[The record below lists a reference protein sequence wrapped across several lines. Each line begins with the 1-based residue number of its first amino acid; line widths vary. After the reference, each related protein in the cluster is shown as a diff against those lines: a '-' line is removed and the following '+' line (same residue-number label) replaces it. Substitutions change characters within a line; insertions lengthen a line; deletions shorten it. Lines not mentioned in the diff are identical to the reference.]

1 MVVITELLNRIG
13 ELERYVELKPP
24 VRCPLCGG
32 TLIERDG
39 ELVCS
44 RCGYVIEETPPSR
57 SLPWDETYALEGH
70 LAWGRSLGDTLPM
83 RKLTRVI
90 ARVRREDL
98 GLRARHLK
106 TIVEAVEPHEV
117 LRLKEKASA
126 LLKQYGF
133 YADYSEFNHLLGNYV
148 GLLCER
154 LGRFLH
160 VFGRRP
166 SSYRRLAAAIL
177 VWLLLSHPERRMKL
191 KAEMIRR
198 REKVSL
204 DDIASI
210 DCLIHCPLINR
221 KRSITRPSLQTNPSR

>member
-1 MVVITELLNRIG
+1 MTELFNRIG
-13 ELERYVELKPP
+13 ELERYVELKAPD
-24 VRCPLCGG
+24 RCPLCGG
-32 TLIERDG
+32 ALIERDG

-44 RCGYVIEETPPSR
+44 SCGYVVEEAPPSR

-83 RKLTRVI
+83 GQLCRVI
-90 ARVRREDL
+90 ARAGTQDL
-98 GLRARHLK
+98 GLRARHIK
-106 TIVEAVEPHEV
+106 TIIEAVEPPEV
-117 LRLKEKASA
+117 MKLKQEASA
-126 LLKQYGF
+126 ILKRYGF

-198 REKVSL
+198 REKVSF

-221 KRSITRPSLQTNPSR
+221 KRSITRLSLRINPAR